1 MKSIISLGRVSYTS
15 VEQPFQTTKHDRLLA
30 AALATAA
37 ALVALWAPAYLSL
50 LDNFG
55 GEYAVRSELFEWLL
69 VVIAAFGLGSVL
81 YLAWQDTKDPTWRAN
96 HKLPPV

>member
-15 VEQPFQTTKHDRLLA
+15 VEQPFQTKKHDRLLA
-30 AALATAA
+30 TALATVA
-37 ALVALWAPAYLSL
+37 ALVALWTPAYLSL

-55 GEYAVRSELFEWLL
+55 GEYAVRSEMFEWLL
-69 VVIAAFGLGSVL
+69 VMIAAFGLGSVL
-81 YLAWQDTKDPTWRAN
+81 YLAWQDTKDPTSRAN